1 MQQGDKVVDGHLGF
15 LAFLDVC
22 SLELGEGVLGVV
34 GMGRSGIFEI
44 FFDPLSRAVLRFL
57 SDRLEPRI
65 PNLARMSYLT
75 FSAVRGFIMSSV
87 SVFRKACRA

>member
-1 MQQGDKVVDGHLGF
+1 MRWYDGHLNF
-15 LAFLDVC
+15 LTFLDVRPP
-22 SLELGEGVLGVV
+22 ELGEGVLSML

-57 SDRLEPRI
+57 LDGLEPRI
-65 PNLARMSYLT
+65 IQQKSASHT
-75 FSAVRGFIMSSV
+75 FSAVRGLMMSIV